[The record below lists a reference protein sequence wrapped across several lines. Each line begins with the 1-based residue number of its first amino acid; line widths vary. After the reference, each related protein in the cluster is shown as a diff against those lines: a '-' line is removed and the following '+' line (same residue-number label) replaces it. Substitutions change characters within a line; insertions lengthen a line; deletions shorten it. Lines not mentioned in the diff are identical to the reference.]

1 MNFMRHWI
9 TSILQFFRCI
19 ILPDDEEEILVEE
32 NTNSRPVITE
42 PSSSSPTIKGNFNH
56 PDL

>member
-1 MNFMRHWI
+1 MRHWI